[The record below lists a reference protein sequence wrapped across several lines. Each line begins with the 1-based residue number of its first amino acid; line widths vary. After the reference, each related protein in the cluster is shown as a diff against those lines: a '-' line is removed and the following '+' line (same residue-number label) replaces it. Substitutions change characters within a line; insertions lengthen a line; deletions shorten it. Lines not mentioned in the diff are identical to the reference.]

1 MSAVSYLE
9 QIDRQSKFTQSGIDR
24 LSTSSKGLSGA
35 FQAAKKQSETLS
47 NQLRTAQ
54 QKVELYQKG
63 IDGLN
68 TIIKRSKTEQE
79 SLAKQID
86 KVSGELKES
95 EERLKAVRKEHGK
108 ESEEYQKAQKEASK
122 YNESLLS
129 LQSRYDY
136 LSDEIKNSENKITEF
151 QTSVNKTETEIKGLN
166 SQLAQSRSKL
176 AVFGSYAQE
185 AGAKWE
191 ATGKKISNVGNAL
204 TKGVTLPV
212 AALGVGA
219 FKAAADFETAFTGVT
234 KTVDGTSQ
242 QMDTLRQGIIDMATD
257 TQNAVPST
265 TTEIAAVA
273 EAAGQ
278 LGIQTDNIL
287 KFSRTMIDLG
297 NSTNLAAEEGASE
310 LAKFANITQ
319 MSQRDF
325 DRLGSTI
332 VDLGNKFAT
341 TEADIVAM
349 GMRLAGAGA
358 QIGLSQSEIMGFA
371 TALSSVGIEAEM
383 GGSAFSKAMV
393 KMQVACETGLE
404 PVQKLSARTGLSL
417 RELQLM
423 SENAS
428 KDFTDLASSLG
439 MTKSEL
445 QNTIDAGLSLENFA
459 DVAGVTAEQF
469 KKAFEQDATQAI
481 QLFING
487 LGDTETKGESTIQ
500 MLQEMGFSET
510 RLRDT
515 MTRLAN
521 SGDLVT
527 RAVDTGNKAWEE
539 NVALTNEANKRYQT
553 TDSKLKI
560 ARNTIVDAGRSIGEQ
575 LLPVVADLAQDL
587 SGLVKSFSNLP
598 KGTQKAVLGFAAV
611 SAAAGPAIK
620 VFGGVTTGIGKLNT
634 GAGKLIKILGE
645 KSAARTAAKGI
656 EGVGSAAAKS
666 TTSLGGMTGLL
677 TKLASPA
684 GVAIGAT
691 AAIVGIGVAIYKV
704 RDNMLKA
711 NIKEHFGNIT
721 LSAEEMEDVV
731 KRLTTNGWT
740 IRIDAAMEASKKVQ
754 DLKQEI
760 ETTIEELNKTE
771 WKIGIGLDLTDEEK
785 QGYRSNLSSYVDQTI
800 QYIEQQHY
808 ASTLAIDVVFKPGS
822 VENANAKR
830 FSKDFYNGLNTELT
844 ALGTELSDLVNKAF
858 EDGLLDSAE
867 MALIESKRAEI
878 QKKLAEISQANY
890 DLKLDKIRADATK
903 GGLSKDSFDDLQKQL
918 NEALDER
925 KQEIEQEKQEY
936 LLPYQVK
943 LNSGGISKEEFDKI
957 KIEAQTQADISLSE
971 LMVDNVNIEI
981 GTIKS
986 NYQQELEN
994 VLPEYQDSIR
1004 RFVDSAGTVTEQQ
1017 LAGMLNSVGTVFRYT
1032 GPKLNK
1038 ESQKV
1043 ISDMLKQM
1051 QPKKEQLTKTAQECV
1066 NAGKTIPDSVLKG
1079 ISEIAELEAATN
1091 NVDGIF
1097 TLIGEQIANS
1107 PEKLAAVKQAQ
1118 AAGHEIPQE
1127 LIDAISLY
1135 SGEVYDASTGMWN
1148 KVSESSIQ
1156 NIYGVKKT
1164 LSACGID
1171 ASEALI
1177 QSIRS
1182 KGPDVWDETVSLLNQ
1197 LNQAEAEQRPGIL
1210 AQLMDLGIAVD
1221 NSLGQGMYDNIEFI
1235 KNAASGS
1242 IDVIN
1247 TATGERITQVTPE
1260 FVAHLRAMGV
1270 TGVKGMEEAVSG
1282 AIILPPDVNEFPD
1295 EHVRD
1300 WARNR
1305 KIQLEEALKKQKIGV
1320 ALATGDWSQG
1330 RGNGWDFKA
1339 DGGIVNEPV
1348 IAGEAGPESI
1358 IPLSAAK
1365 RSRALELY
1373 AETGRLLGAESAFA
1387 DFTVRGQ
1394 WSAGGASLGAGDSL
1408 DRLLDKKIDQLS
1420 DKLLRVLMATAP
1432 QVNITSPEPM
1442 SAAQVAAEFRRN
1454 QIRAAIRL

>member
-1 MSAVSYLE
+1 MTNLKAASASAVSYLE

-166 SQLAQSRSKL
+166 SQLAWSRSKL

-191 ATGKKISNVGNAL
+191 AAGKKISSVGSAL
-204 TKGVTLPV
+204 TKGVTRPV
-212 AALGVGA
+212 ATLGVEA

-349 GMRLAGAGA
+349 GMRLAGAGT

-500 MLQEMGFSET
+500 MLEEMGFTEVQ
-510 RLRDT
+510 LRDT

-598 KGTQKAVLGFAAV
+598 PETQKTILKLGLL
-611 SAAAGPAIK
+611 SATAGPATK
-620 VFGGVTTGIGKLNT
+620 VIGGLTEGTGRLLKKLGDKAGYKVASAGISAVGSSATGATGGVSALAAGGKSLLAT
-634 GAGKLIKILGE
+634 LAPY
-645 KSAARTAAKGI
+645 AA
-656 EGVGSAAAKS
+656 
-666 TTSLGGMTGLL
+666 
-677 TKLASPA
+677 PA
-684 GVAIGAT
+684 GVAVLAAG
-691 AAIVGIGVAIYKV
+691 AIVGIGVAGYQAHKKLVEADLEGRFGKIALSTEEIEKMAGKLGSSPAVEQARTALEKVAETDKKFQDLSETLNTISSTTYSISVGMELDAEGTAELQQNVESFIAQGKEALGDRRLEVPIVMAGMSSDLIQKADTAFGEIEHLFDLQAQTLSEKYAKAVEDGEISAAEAVDISRVQQAMASTLSKATNAEYKATLQNLTLDYNFTPESYQNLLEKIDEETKSSFQALEDQEYQRRLKINTVYEMGGYSDEDYQQALTQSVQLLETQKINLELKGLDIKMQPALQAFQDQMPTVKRQIEESLSSSFRAGSDEFLINAETDIKDIFKDITNRYTDGFINMKIDDTARSSAMRTFEALKPTQTQLLEIERGCKEAGLAVPYNVSEGLNDIAQLGAIANDADSINYLIGQKFSEDPKYADVLKKAQEAGVAIPQALLDGFNKSKLKVTYATQVFMDDYGNQIDENGKIISSKFSTAAMQTMQTFKNTTTGQIMEVTPELRNQMRDLGFDLSKSFAQNLSDGASENLTVV
-704 RDNMLKA
+704 RDTA
-711 NIKEHFGNIT
+711 TGNIT
-721 LSAEEMEDVV
+721 AFQDATTGAIVSATPGLLS
-731 KRLTTNGWT
+731 L
-740 IRIDAAMEASKKVQ
+740 MEA
-754 DLKQEI
+754 L
-760 ETTIEELNKTE
+760 
-771 WKIGIGLDLTDEEK
+771 
-785 QGYRSNLSSYVDQTI
+785 GYDMNV
-800 QYIEQQHY
+800 
-808 ASTLAIDVVFKPGS
+808 
-822 VENANAKR
+822 
-830 FSKDFYNGLNTELT
+830 
-844 ALGTELSDLVNKAF
+844 KA
-858 EDGLLDSAE
+858 G
-867 MALIESKRAEI
+867 
-878 QKKLAEISQANY
+878 
-890 DLKLDKIRADATK
+890 
-903 GGLSKDSFDDLQKQL
+903 
-918 NEALDER
+918 EALRRTGLE
-925 KQEIEQEKQEY
+925 
-936 LLPYQVK
+936 PPQVK
-943 LNSGGISKEEFDKI
+943 NF
-957 KIEAQTQADISLSE
+957 
-971 LMVDNVNIEI
+971 
-981 GTIKS
+981 
-986 NYQQELEN
+986 
-994 VLPEYQDSIR
+994 EYAEDW
-1004 RFVDSAGTVTEQQ
+1004 
-1017 LAGMLNSVGTVFRYT
+1017 
-1032 GPKLNK
+1032 
-1038 ESQKV
+1038 
-1043 ISDMLKQM
+1043 
-1051 QPKKEQLTKTAQECV
+1051 
-1066 NAGKTIPDSVLKG
+1066 AGKTASDIQKELNRDANVVRLVLETG
-1079 ISEIAELEAATN
+1079 NWSHSR
-1091 NVDGIF
+1091 G
-1097 TLIGEQIANS
+1097 
-1107 PEKLAAVKQAQ
+1107 
-1118 AAGHEIPQE
+1118 
-1127 LIDAISLY
+1127 
-1135 SGEVYDASTGMWN
+1135 SGWN
-1148 KVSESSIQ
+1148 
-1156 NIYGVKKT
+1156 
-1164 LSACGID
+1164 
-1171 ASEALI
+1171 
-1177 QSIRS
+1177 
-1182 KGPDVWDETVSLLNQ
+1182 
-1197 LNQAEAEQRPGIL
+1197 
-1210 AQLMDLGIAVD
+1210 
-1221 NSLGQGMYDNIEFI
+1221 
-1235 KNAASGS
+1235 
-1242 IDVIN
+1242 
-1247 TATGERITQVTPE
+1247 
-1260 FVAHLRAMGV
+1260 
-1270 TGVKGMEEAVSG
+1270 
-1282 AIILPPDVNEFPD
+1282 
-1295 EHVRD
+1295 
-1300 WARNR
+1300 
-1305 KIQLEEALKKQKIGV
+1305 
-1320 ALATGDWSQG
+1320 
-1330 RGNGWDFKA
+1330 FKA

-1387 DFTVRGQ
+1387 DFAVRGQ

-1420 DKLLRVLMATAP
+1420 DKLLRVLMAAAP